1 MTDSISFFAPGDD
14 AAMLA
19 AYKNAQDNFKY
30 FWRELSWEYR
40 RIIPAL
46 DMAAVKVAFMQTIP
60 GEEEPLVEHM
70 WVNDINFDGDTIS
83 GVLIN
88 SPNELTNIEEGDEV
102 AVPLNQISD
111 WLIICEGQPYGGY
124 TLQVMRAQMDDEER
138 EEHDTAWGLQF
149 PDNGA
154 VYVVRNQL
162 TEPQNLEEHPM
173 SKNMEEKF
181 LEFLQQNPAEI
192 SNADEQGYTLLHNE
206 TIAGNKTSV
215 ALLLQHGADKNAR
228 TASGKTAL
236 DFARQLNWQHLLPLL
251 QN

>member
-46 DMAAVKVAFMQTIP
+46 DMAAVKVAFMQDVP
-60 GEEEPLVEHM
+60 GEPEPIVEHM
-70 WVNDINFDGDTIS
+70 WVNEIDFDGDTIS

-88 SPNELTNIEEGDEV
+88 TPNELTNVNNGD
-102 AVPLNQISD
+102 AVTIPLTQISD
-111 WLIICEGQPYGGY
+111 WLIICEGKPYGGY
-124 TLQVMRAQMDDEER
+124 TMQVMRAQMEDEER
-138 EEHDTAWGLQF
+138 AEHDTAWGLEF
-149 PDNGA
+149 PENGA

-162 TEPQNLEEHPM
+162 AEPENLVEHPM
-173 SKNMEEKF
+173 SKNMEQSF
-181 LEFLQQNPAEI
+181 VEFLQEHPAEI
-192 SNADEQGYTLLHNE
+192 TNADEQGYTLLHRE

-215 ALLLQHGADKNAR
+215 ALLLQSGTDKNAQ
-228 TASGKTAL
+228 TKNGKTAA
-236 DFARQLNWQHLLPLL
+236 DFARQLNWEHLLPLFE
-251 QN
+251 N